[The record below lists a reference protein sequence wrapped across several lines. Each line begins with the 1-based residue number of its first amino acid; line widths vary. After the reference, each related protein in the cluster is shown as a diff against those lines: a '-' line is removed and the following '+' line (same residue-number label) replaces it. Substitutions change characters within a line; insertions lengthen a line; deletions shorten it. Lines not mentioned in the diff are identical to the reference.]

1 MFPTKSSVLCFWVSI
16 SLKIALKKSQ
26 THIFLNTIYGREGML
41 ISQISKVS
49 FTKKMVMVALL
60 VTSMASL
67 AQLQTA
73 VQVVTNTNNAA
84 ESSQKNIDRLSD
96 QTEELLVQYRTVIS
110 EIESLTVYNQQLE
123 SVVNDQNSQ
132 IQSMNNQ
139 MTELESTNRA
149 VVPMVIE
156 MVDML
161 RKIVDADIPFR
172 KADRVKRVEA
182 LESMLNASNVTTS
195 EKYRKVAEAYQIE
208 LDYGRSVSTYQA
220 DIDNGVKVNF
230 LQIGRT
236 ALLYQTLD
244 EKHSGWYNPST
255 KQFEQ
260 LDDRYNASIKEGIR
274 IAAKQAAPNLVG
286 LPILFNVAGE

>member
-1 MFPTKSSVLCFWVSI
+1 MREKTAKNVGFSHF
-16 SLKIALKKSQ
+16 LKHKI
-26 THIFLNTIYGREGML
+26 GREGML
-41 ISQISKVS
+41 ISQISKAR
-49 FTKKMVMVALL
+49 FTKSLVVLVLM
-60 VTSMASL
+60 VTSMAGI

-84 ESSQKNIDRLSD
+84 ESSQRNIDRLSD
-96 QTEELLVQYRTVIS
+96 QTEELLVQYRTVLS

-123 SVVNDQNSQ
+123 AVVNDQNSQ
-132 IQSMNNQ
+132 IQSMNAQ

-161 RKIVDADIPFR
+161 RKIVEADVPFLLDER
-172 KADRVKRVEA
+172 INRVTQ
-182 LESMLNASNVTTS
+182 LENMLNASNVTTS
-195 EKYRKVAEAYQIE
+195 EKYRKVTEAYQIE

-220 DIDNGVKVNF
+220 NIDGGVNVNF

-244 EKHSGWYNPST
+244 EKKSGWYNTQT
-255 KQFEQ
+255 KRFEE
-260 LDDRYNASIKEGIR
+260 LPDRYNSAIKEGIR

-286 LPILFNVAGE
+286 LPILFKTSGE

>member
-1 MFPTKSSVLCFWVSI
+1 
-16 SLKIALKKSQ
+16 
-26 THIFLNTIYGREGML
+26 ML
-41 ISQISKVS
+41 ISQISKVN
-49 FTKKMVMVALL
+49 FTKKWVVLALM
-60 VTSMASL
+60 VTSIASF

-73 VQVVTNTNNAA
+73 VQVVTNTNSAA
-84 ESSQKNIDRLSD
+84 ANSQQSIDRLSD

-110 EIESLTVYNQQLE
+110 EIESLTVYNDQLE
-123 SVVNDQNSQ
+123 AVVNDQNSQ
-132 IQSMNNQ
+132 IQGMNAQ

-161 RKIVDADIPFR
+161 RKIIEADVPFKINER
-172 KADRVKRVEA
+172 LDRVTQ
-182 LESMLNASNVTTS
+182 LENMLNASNVTTS
-195 EKYRKVAEAYQIE
+195 EKYRKVTEAYQIE

-220 DIDNGVKVNF
+220 EIDGGVQVNF

-244 EKHSGWYNPST
+244 EKKSGWYNPETNSF
-255 KQFEQ
+255 QD
-260 LDDRYNASIKEGIR
+260 LDDRYNSSIKEGIR

-286 LPILFNVAGE
+286 LPILFRVSGE

>member
-1 MFPTKSSVLCFWVSI
+1 MIKLVFDADSSHRP
-16 SLKIALKKSQ
+16 
-26 THIFLNTIYGREGML
+26 HIILINIYGREGML
-41 ISQISKVS
+41 ISQISKAKLAKSLVVLS
-49 FTKKMVMVALL
+49 LL
-60 VTSMASL
+60 VTSVAGF

-84 ESSQKNIDRLSD
+84 ANSQDNIDRLSD
-96 QTEELLVQYRTVIS
+96 QTEELLVQYRTVLS

-123 SVVNDQNSQ
+123 AVVNDQNAAIVSY
-132 IQSMNNQ
+132 NEQ

-161 RKIVDADIPFR
+161 RKIVEADIPFR
-172 KADRVKRVEA
+172 INDRINRVVQ
-182 LESMLNASNVTTS
+182 LENMLDASNVTTS
-195 EKYRKVAEAYQIE
+195 EKYRKVTEAYQIE

-220 DIDNGVKVNF
+220 DIDGGVKVNF

-244 EKHSGWYNPST
+244 EKKSGWWNPQS
-255 KQFEQ
+255 KSFEQ
-260 LDDRYNASIKEGIR
+260 LPEQYNSAIKEGIR

-286 LPILFNVAGE
+286 LPILFQVSGE

>member
-1 MFPTKSSVLCFWVSI
+1 
-16 SLKIALKKSQ
+16 
-26 THIFLNTIYGREGML
+26 ML
-41 ISQISKVS
+41 ISQISKAKV
-49 FTKKMVMVALL
+49 TKGLVILTLM
-60 VTSMASL
+60 VTSFAGL

-84 ESSQKNIDRLSD
+84 ENSQKSIDRLSD
-96 QTEELLVQYRTVIS
+96 QTEELLVQYRTVLS

-123 SVVNDQNSQ
+123 SVVNDQNAT
-132 IQSMNNQ
+132 IQSMNAQ

-161 RKIVDADIPFR
+161 RKIVEADVPFR
-172 KADRVKRVEA
+172 INERLDRVTT
-182 LESMLNASNVTTS
+182 LENMLNASNVTTS
-195 EKYRKVAEAYQIE
+195 EKYRKVTEAYQIE

-220 DIDNGVKVNF
+220 DIDGGVKVNF

-244 EKHSGWYNPST
+244 EKKSGWYNT
-255 KQFEQ
+255 QAKRFEE
-260 LDDRYNASIKEGIR
+260 LPDRYNSPIKEGIR

-286 LPILFNVAGE
+286 LPILFQVSGE

>member
-1 MFPTKSSVLCFWVSI
+1 
-16 SLKIALKKSQ
+16 
-26 THIFLNTIYGREGML
+26 ML
-41 ISQISKVS
+41 ISQISKAKV
-49 FTKKMVMVALL
+49 TKGLVVLSLM
-60 VTSMASL
+60 VTSFAGL

-84 ESSQKNIDRLSD
+84 ENSQQNIDRLSD
-96 QTEELLVQYRTVIS
+96 QTEELLVQYRTVLS

-123 SVVNDQNSQ
+123 AVVNDQNAT
-132 IQSMNNQ
+132 IQSMNAQ

-161 RKIVDADIPFR
+161 RKIVEADVPFR
-172 KADRVKRVEA
+172 INERLDRVTN
-182 LESMLNASNVTTS
+182 LENMLNASNVTTS
-195 EKYRKVAEAYQIE
+195 EKYRKVTEAYQIE

-220 DIDNGVKVNF
+220 DIDGGVKVNF

-244 EKHSGWYNPST
+244 EKKSGWYNT
-255 KQFEQ
+255 QAKRFEELPDQ
-260 LDDRYNASIKEGIR
+260 YNSPIKEGIR

-286 LPILFNVAGE
+286 LPILFQVSGE

>member
-1 MFPTKSSVLCFWVSI
+1 
-16 SLKIALKKSQ
+16 
-26 THIFLNTIYGREGML
+26 ML

-49 FTKKMVMVALL
+49 ITKNLVILALL
-60 VTSMASL
+60 VTSMASF

-73 VQVVTNTNNAA
+73 VQVVTNSNTAA

-161 RKIVDADIPFR
+161 RQIVESDVPFR
-172 KADRVKRVEA
+172 INERIKRVET

-195 EKYRKVAEAYQIE
+195 EKYRKVTEAYQIE

-220 DIDNGVKVNF
+220 DIDGGVKVNF

-244 EKHSGWYNPST
+244 EKSSGWYNT
-255 KQFEQ
+255 NTNQFEP

-286 LPILFNVAGE
+286 LPILFDVAGE

>member
-1 MFPTKSSVLCFWVSI
+1 
-16 SLKIALKKSQ
+16 
-26 THIFLNTIYGREGML
+26 ML
-41 ISQISKVS
+41 ISQISKVNLTKYLVVLALMVTAFAS
-49 FTKKMVMVALL
+49 F
-60 VTSMASL
+60 

-73 VQVVTNTNNAA
+73 VQVVTNANSAA
-84 ESSQKNIDRLSD
+84 ENSQKTIDRLSD
-96 QTEELLVQYRTVIS
+96 QTEELLVQYRTVLS

-132 IQSMNNQ
+132 IQGMNAQ

-161 RKIVDADIPFR
+161 RKIIEADVPF
-172 KADRVKRVEA
+172 KINDRLKRVGD
-182 LESMLNASNVTTS
+182 LENMLNASNVTTS
-195 EKYRKVAEAYQIE
+195 EKYRKVTEAYQIE

-220 DIDNGVKVNF
+220 DIDGGVKVNF

-244 EKHSGWYNPST
+244 EKKSGWYNT
-255 KQFEQ
+255 QTRRFEE
-260 LDDRYNASIKEGIR
+260 LPDRYNSSIKEGIR

-286 LPILFNVAGE
+286 LPILFQVTGE

>member
-1 MFPTKSSVLCFWVSI
+1 
-16 SLKIALKKSQ
+16 
-26 THIFLNTIYGREGML
+26 ML

-49 FTKKMVMVALL
+49 CTKSLVFLALM
-60 VTSMASL
+60 VTSMASF

-84 ESSQKNIDRLSD
+84 ESSQNNIDRLND
-96 QTEELLVQYRTVIS
+96 QTEELLVQYRTVIT
-110 EIESLTVYNQQLE
+110 EIESLTVYNEQLE
-123 SVVNDQNSQ
+123 AVVNDQNSQ
-132 IQSMNNQ
+132 IQGMNSQ

-161 RKIVDADIPFR
+161 RKIIDADIPFR
-172 KADRVKRVEA
+172 INDRLARVA
-182 LESMLNASNVTTS
+182 QLENMLNTSNVTTS
-195 EKYRKVAEAYQIE
+195 EKYRKVTEAYQIE

-220 DIDNGVKVNF
+220 EIDGGVQVNF

-244 EKHSGWYNPST
+244 EKQSGWYNPQT
-255 KQFEQ
+255 KSFEL
-260 LDDRYNASIKEGIR
+260 LDDRYNSSIKEGIR

-286 LPILFNVAGE
+286 LPILFQVSGE

>member
-1 MFPTKSSVLCFWVSI
+1 MADLMHCP
-16 SLKIALKKSQ
+16 
-26 THIFLNTIYGREGML
+26 HIFLINNYGREGML
-41 ISQISKVS
+41 ISQISKANL
-49 FTKKMVMVALL
+49 TKSLVVLALL
-60 VTSMASL
+60 VTSVAGF

-84 ESSQKNIDRLSD
+84 ANSQNNIDRLSD
-96 QTEELLVQYRTVIS
+96 QTEELLVQYRTILS

-123 SVVNDQNSQ
+123 VVVNDQNAAIVSY
-132 IQSMNNQ
+132 NEQ

-161 RKIVDADIPFR
+161 RKIIEADVPFR
-172 KADRVKRVEA
+172 RSERLQRVTQ
-182 LESMLNASNVTTS
+182 LENMLNASNVTTS
-195 EKYRKVAEAYQIE
+195 EKYRKVTEAYQIE

-220 DIDNGVKVNF
+220 DIDSGVKVNF

-244 EKHSGWYNPST
+244 EKKSGWWNPKSKGFEELPDQYNS
-255 KQFEQ
+255 
-260 LDDRYNASIKEGIR
+260 AIKEGIR

-286 LPILFNVAGE
+286 LPILFQVSGE

>member
-1 MFPTKSSVLCFWVSI
+1 
-16 SLKIALKKSQ
+16 
-26 THIFLNTIYGREGML
+26 ML
-41 ISQISKVS
+41 ISQISKVNL
-49 FTKKMVMVALL
+49 TKGLVVLALM
-60 VTSMASL
+60 VTSMASF

-84 ESSQKNIDRLSD
+84 ENSQQSIDRLSD

-110 EIESLTVYNQQLE
+110 EIESLSVYNTQLE

-132 IQSMNNQ
+132 IQGMNSQ

-149 VVPMVIE
+149 IVPMVIE

-161 RKIVDADIPFR
+161 RKIVEADVPFKINDR
-172 KADRVKRVEA
+172 LDRVTK
-182 LESMLNASNVTTS
+182 LEDMLNVSNVTTS
-195 EKYRKVAEAYQIE
+195 EKYRKVTEAYQIE

-220 DIDNGVKVNF
+220 EIDGGIQVNF

-244 EKHSGWYNPST
+244 EKKSGWYNST
-255 KQFEQ
+255 TKTFQE
-260 LDDRYNASIKEGIR
+260 LDDRYNSSIKEGIR

-286 LPILFNVAGE
+286 LPILFQVSGE

>member
-1 MFPTKSSVLCFWVSI
+1 
-16 SLKIALKKSQ
+16 
-26 THIFLNTIYGREGML
+26 ML

-49 FTKKMVMVALL
+49 KSKYLVVLALM
-60 VTSMASL
+60 VTSIASF

-84 ESSQKNIDRLSD
+84 ESSQKSIDRLSD

-123 SVVNDQNSQ
+123 AVVNDQNSQ
-132 IQSMNNQ
+132 IQSMNQQ

-161 RKIVDADIPFR
+161 RKIIEADIPFR
-172 KADRVKRVEA
+172 INDRLDRVA
-182 LESMLNASNVTTS
+182 GLEDMLNASNVTTS
-195 EKYRKVAEAYQIE
+195 EKYRKVTEAYQIE

-220 DIDNGVKVNF
+220 EADGGVQVNF

-244 EKHSGWYNPST
+244 EKKSGWYNTNT
-255 KQFEQ
+255 KKFEE
-260 LDDRYNASIKEGIR
+260 LPDRYNASIKEGIR

-286 LPILFNVAGE
+286 LPILFQVSGE

>member
-1 MFPTKSSVLCFWVSI
+1 
-16 SLKIALKKSQ
+16 
-26 THIFLNTIYGREGML
+26 ML
-41 ISQISKVS
+41 ISQISKASV
-49 FTKKMVMVALL
+49 TKLMVVLALM
-60 VTSMASL
+60 VTSVAS

-73 VQVVTNTNNAA
+73 VQVVTNTNNSAA
-84 ESSQKNIDRLSD
+84 NSQQTIDRLSD

-132 IQSMNNQ
+132 IQSMNDQ

-161 RKIVDADIPFR
+161 RKIVESDVPFR
-172 KADRVKRVEA
+172 INERIKRVET
-182 LESMLNASNVTTS
+182 LEGMLNASNVTTS
-195 EKYRKVAEAYQIE
+195 EKYRKVTEAYQIE

-244 EKHSGWYNPST
+244 EKSSGWYNTST
-255 KQFEQ
+255 KQFEP

-286 LPILFNVAGE
+286 LPILFDVSGE

>member
-1 MFPTKSSVLCFWVSI
+1 
-16 SLKIALKKSQ
+16 
-26 THIFLNTIYGREGML
+26 ML
-41 ISQISKVS
+41 ISQISKVNL
-49 FTKKMVMVALL
+49 TKGLVVLALM
-60 VTSMASL
+60 VTSFAGF

-73 VQVVTNTNNAA
+73 VQVVTNANNAA
-84 ESSQKNIDRLSD
+84 ENSQKTVDRLSD
-96 QTEELLVQYRTVIS
+96 QTEELLVQYRTVLS

-132 IQSMNNQ
+132 IQGMNAQ

-161 RKIVDADIPFR
+161 RKIIEADVPFR
-172 KADRVKRVEA
+172 INDRLNRVGD
-182 LESMLNASNVTTS
+182 LENMLNASNVTTS
-195 EKYRKVAEAYQIE
+195 EKYRKVTEAYQIE

-220 DIDNGVKVNF
+220 DIDGGVKVNF

-244 EKHSGWYNPST
+244 EKKSGWYNTQSRR
-255 KQFEQ
+255 FEE
-260 LDDRYNASIKEGIR
+260 LPDRYNSSIKEGIR

-286 LPILFNVAGE
+286 LPILFQVTGE